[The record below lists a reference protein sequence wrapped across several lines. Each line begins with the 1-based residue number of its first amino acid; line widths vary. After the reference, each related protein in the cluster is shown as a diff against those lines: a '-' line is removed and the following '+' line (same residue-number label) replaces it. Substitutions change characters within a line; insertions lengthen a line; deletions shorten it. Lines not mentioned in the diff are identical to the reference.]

1 MKLASLALTAA
12 LLVAPAAA
20 FAQSGATIYQR
31 KDNQQDR
38 IVQGV
43 RSGQLTPRETSRL
56 ERQEEKINREERNMR
71 AHDDGH
77 LTRQDRRVLT
87 HQQNRE
93 SHRIYRDKHNSFH
106 SRY

>member
-12 LLVAPAAA
+12 LVLAPAAA

-38 IVQGV
+38 ISQGV
-43 RSGQLTPRETSRL
+43 RSGQLTPRETTHL
-56 ERQEEKINREERNMR
+56 ERQEGRINREEHHMR
-71 AHDDGH
+71 SEDHGR

-87 HQQNRE
+87 RQQNRE

>member
-12 LLVAPAAA
+12 LVLAPAAA
-20 FAQSGATIYQR
+20 FAQSGTTIYQR

-38 IVQGV
+38 ISQGV
-43 RSGQLTPRETSRL
+43 RSGQLTPRETSHL
-56 ERQEEKINREERNMR
+56 ERQEGRMSREERHMR
-71 AHDDGH
+71 AEDHGR
-77 LTRQDRRVLT
+77 LTRQDRRILT
-87 HQQNRE
+87 RQQNRE